1 MISAMAWRARGYAA
15 SKVEH
20 RTIILDSK
28 ISFLSSLY
36 CEKRDADTT
45 ITEITA
51 IQRLAVLCPDC
62 GSSSS
67 SPFSSSDSGSSLAPS
82 VVEDNFED

>member
-1 MISAMAWRARGYAA
+1 MISAVAWRARGYAA

-20 RTIILDSK
+20 RTIILDYENQLSE
-28 ISFLSSLY
+28 FLVLK
-36 CEKRDADTT
+36 KREADTT

-51 IQRLAVLCPDC
+51 IQCLAVLCPDC

-67 SPFSSSDSGSSLAPS
+67 SPFSSSDSDSSSAPS
-82 VVEDNFED
+82 VADNFED

>member
-1 MISAMAWRARGYAA
+1 MACARICGKQSGTQDNNPGLRKSAFC
-15 SKVEH
+15 V
-20 RTIILDSK
+20 
-28 ISFLSSLY
+28 LS
-36 CEKRDADTT
+36 CKKKREADTT

-67 SPFSSSDSGSSLAPS
+67 SPFSSSDSDSSSAPS
-82 VVEDNFED
+82 VVADNFED